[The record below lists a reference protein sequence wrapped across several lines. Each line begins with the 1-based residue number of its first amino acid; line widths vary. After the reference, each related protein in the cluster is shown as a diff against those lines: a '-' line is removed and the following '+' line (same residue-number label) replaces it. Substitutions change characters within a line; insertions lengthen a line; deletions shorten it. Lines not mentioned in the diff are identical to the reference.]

1 MFSGDIVD
9 FPKIV
14 VTDDFQVF
22 KSYFSSHVDSLKKI
36 KFWKLIVIPK
46 MYHKNYRSEN
56 QVATYQK
63 HFESLAKLLMQIK
76 IRNTDNYTA
85 SKVRHGSFDKVL

>member
-1 MFSGDIVD
+1 
-9 FPKIV
+9 
-14 VTDDFQVF
+14 
-22 KSYFSSHVDSLKKI
+22 
-36 KFWKLIVIPK
+36 

>member
-36 KFWKLIVIPK
+36 KF
-46 MYHKNYRSEN
+46 
-56 QVATYQK
+56 
-63 HFESLAKLLMQIK
+63 
-76 IRNTDNYTA
+76 
-85 SKVRHGSFDKVL
+85 